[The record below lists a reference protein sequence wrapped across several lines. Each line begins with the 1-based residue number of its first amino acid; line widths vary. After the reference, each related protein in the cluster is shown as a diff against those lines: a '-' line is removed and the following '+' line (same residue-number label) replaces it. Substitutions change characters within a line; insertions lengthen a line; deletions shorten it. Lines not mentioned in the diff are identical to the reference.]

1 MIFRRPT
8 TAGGPSG
15 PADGATLSGIIPDVD
30 PSASIADDARI
41 RLRAGLISLVVSVVL
56 LGAKYGA
63 YRLTGSTAILSDALE
78 SIVNVVAAVFAL
90 GGLVFAGRPADRNHP
105 YGHGKIEFFSAA
117 FEGGLI
123 AFAAVLIIYEV
134 VQSLIRGVEVQ
145 QLEAG
150 LAIVLAAGLV
160 NLLLGVFLVRT
171 GRRHSSLTLV
181 ADGQHVL
188 SDFWTSIGIV
198 AGLILVRVTGL
209 AWLDPVVAALV
220 ALNLM
225 WTGVR
230 LVRQAAGGLLD
241 EEDTPLLG
249 RLLAILQSHVGQGV
263 IRVHHLRAIRAGRFH
278 HVDAH
283 LVVPEFWS
291 VDRAHELAETL
302 AARVIKALGVEG
314 ELVFHTDPCHRI
326 YCACATSTTAPC
338 GASPSA
344 AARASPWKR
353 PSSQTCRADR
363 IPRGARPLSPASN
376 LRDSVPWECSRL
388 ERPVLPAI
396 AERIDQGGTRC
407 PGPAESGSPCSRSSP
422 RWPSPGRRPGPSR
435 GSPTSS

>member
-1 MIFRRPT
+1 M
-8 TAGGPSG
+8 
-15 PADGATLSGIIPDVD
+15 AT
-30 PSASIADDARI
+30 IADDARI
-41 RLRAGLISLVVSVVL
+41 RLRAGLISLVVSALL
-56 LGAKYGA
+56 LGAKYEA

-134 VQSLIRGVEVQ
+134 AQSLIRGVEVR

-150 LAIVLAAGLV
+150 LGIVLAAGVV
-160 NLLLGVFLVRT
+160 NLLLGKFLVRT

-230 LVRQAAGGLLD
+230 LVRHAAGGLLD
-241 EEDTPLLG
+241 EEDTALLG
-249 RLLAILQSHVGQGV
+249 RLLEVLQQHVGQGV

-302 AARVIKALGVEG
+302 AARVIKELGVEG
-314 ELVFHTDPCHRI
+314 ELAFHTDPCHQI
-326 YCACATSTTAPC
+326 YCAMCDLDDCPVRRQ
-338 GASPSA
+338 PF
-344 AARASPWKR
+344 
-353 PSSQTCRADR
+353 
-363 IPRGARPLSPASN
+363 RG
-376 LRDSVPWECSRL
+376 
-388 ERPVLPAI
+388 
-396 AERIDQGGTRC
+396 
-407 PGPAESGSPCSRSSP
+407 RSSLTLEEAVQPDMP
-422 RWPSPGRRPGPSR
+422 R
-435 GSPTSS
+435 